1 MASFMYTCTYLT
13 LCYKMFSGTCTHHA
27 TLAHV
32 FGNNSA
38 FWVLA
43 ALAEAALK
51 EETRSAKVDFTHIW
65 NQMMRN
71 HESFHHHWIM
81 NLCVSFH
88 SHVFPKSWGFL
99 LTQRNMKQIAITM
112 RRRNLA
118 VEVKRIDVSMVKRNS
133 PSVGVW
139 DLFNYSISTY
149 GYVWKWGIPPMK

>member
-13 LCYKMFSGTCTHHA
+13 LCYKGTCTHHA

-38 FWVLA
+38 FFLA

-88 SHVFPKSWGFL
+88 SHVFQNSWGFL
-99 LTQRNMKQIAITM
+99 LTQRNMKQFAITM
-112 RRRNLA
+112 RRGNLA
-118 VEVKRIDVSMVKRNS
+118 VEVKRIDVSMVKYS
-133 PSVGVW
+133 PSVGIW
-139 DLFNYSISTY
+139 CLFNYCISTY
-149 GYVWKWGIPPMK
+149 NWNFQITQT